1 MIYLFIYNANKEV
14 CKNWIWTKNILFS
27 ETERQNQETLD
38 ICKKWKFIS
47 YFIVEQLILEWTWDL
62 DTEQDTE
69 TLLIWFSKKPQAFI
83 FHHLQQRTS

>member
-14 CKNWIWTKNILFS
+14 CKNWKWMKDILFS

-38 ICKKWKFIS
+38 ICKKWKLIS

-62 DTEQDTE
+62 DTEQDPE
-69 TLLIWFSKKPQAFI
+69 TLLIWFSKKPQASI
-83 FHHLQQRTS
+83 FHHFQ